1 MYLIWLS
8 IEPSTE
14 LLFSTLHPCGCGYMG
29 CPLVHQRLNVE
40 KIEENNSIRLVP
52 TAVVS
57 FVEKEAGAHED
68 KPQPLNKTILI

>member
-1 MYLIWLS
+1 
-8 IEPSTE
+8 
-14 LLFSTLHPCGCGYMG
+14 MG

-40 KIEENNSIRLVP
+40 KIEEHNSLRLVP